1 MSAIK
6 TRRLITR
13 LLLIASLIGIAFLM
27 YNVGK
32 EYKILLDNESIT
44 VDGKNYEAFEYAT
57 LQIDGREKKLEVYAD
72 DRLAETLVGST
83 HKFVLTVMNED
94 DEKVLA
100 TVERSIKLPSDTA
113 RWMISLAALAGG
125 SENVFVPNP
134 VFFDEEKEAA
144 DEAEAAKDEQ
154 AAEDTEEAPK
164 TE

>member
-13 LLLIASLIGIAFLM
+13 LVLIASLIGIAFLM

-32 EYKILLDNESIT
+32 EYKILIDNESIT
-44 VDGKNYEAFEYAT
+44 VDGKNYEAFEYAKLT
-57 LQIDGREKKLEVYAD
+57 IDGREKKIEVYAD

-94 DEKVLA
+94 DEKVIS

-113 RWMISLAALAGG
+113 RWMISLAAFAGG
-125 SENVFVPNP
+125 AENVFVPNP
-134 VFFDEEKEAA
+134 VFSEEEDNTDTDTPPEPETQSTDETEA
-144 DEAEAAKDEQ
+144 
-154 AAEDTEEAPK
+154 TK